1 VVVSGLSS
9 DAHTWN
15 LVFLQLLIEELGYRV
30 VNLGSCVPDDVLLGE
45 CRRLA
50 PTMVVIGSVNGHGH
64 RDGLRVIEKLRGSEL
79 LAATPIVIGGKLG
92 ISGSDDVR
100 HASELMAAGFDAIF
114 TDGATAIADF
124 RRLLLALPAPSAALE
139 SAEAAV

>member
-30 VNLGSCVPDDVLLGE
+30 VNLGPCVPDDVLLGE

-50 PTMVVIGSVNGHGH
+50 PAMVVLSSVNGHGH
-64 RDGLRVIEKLRGSEL
+64 RDGLRVIEKLRGSEP

-92 ISGSDDVR
+92 ISGRDNVR
-100 HASELMAAGFDAIF
+100 HVSALMAAGFDAVF
-114 TDGATAIADF
+114 TDGAAAIADF
-124 RRLLLALPAPSAALE
+124 RQFLLAGPAPALE